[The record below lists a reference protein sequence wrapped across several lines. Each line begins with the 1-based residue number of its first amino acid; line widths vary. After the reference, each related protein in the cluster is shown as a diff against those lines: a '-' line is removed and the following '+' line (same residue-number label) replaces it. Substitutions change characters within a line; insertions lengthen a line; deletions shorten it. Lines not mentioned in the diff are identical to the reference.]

1 MCFWW
6 YQHSISPTAQKVK
19 EFISCVLIYQ
29 ELTYTNPSL
38 LVPVER
44 DPVYCSLGE
53 QHPEQPTLSLSQV
66 GPLNIST
73 CSCLHLFSIGFRLR
87 WLRVPHWG
95 AIGPCLPTQKVGPNN
110 YTYSCLDILLVLAVL
125 WETGRVE
132 VKELW
137 VELFQAVQNVLLL
150 PVVHCC
156 CTLLYTAATF
166 PNLCWPF
173 PFLNNSVSIS

>member
-1 MCFWW
+1 MFLC
-6 YQHSISPTAQKVK
+6 
-19 EFISCVLIYQ
+19 Q
-29 ELTYTNPSL
+29 ELTYTNHSL
-38 LVPVER
+38 LAPVER
-44 DPVYCSLGE
+44 DPVYSSLGE
-53 QHPEQPTLSLSQV
+53 QHPQQSMLSLSRV
-66 GPLNIST
+66 GPLNISI
-73 CSCLHLFSIGFRLR
+73 CSILHLFSIGFRLR
-87 WLRVPHWG
+87 WLRVPNWG
-95 AIGPCLPTQKVGPNN
+95 AIGPRLRTQKGGPNN

-125 WETGRVE
+125 RETGRVE